1 MIKCE
6 FSKTYTSDK
15 RAFTLNI
22 QTSFKQKAINVIF
35 GPSGAGKTSLLRLI
49 SGLDQIDEGIVKANH
64 IYWENTS
71 KKKRTSIAQRNIAY
85 VFQDYGLF
93 PNMTVLN
100 NLKFVKKKLNQELLN
115 DVIATLEIKHLLMT
129 KPNEL
134 SGGQK
139 QRVALARALV
149 QQPDLLLLDEPLTA
163 IDEVLR
169 HKLQSY
175 LITLQK
181 KYQFTVI
188 MVTHSLQEVLKIAHH
203 VCVMNHGEVIDQGT
217 TAILLSK
224 NPDNTLKGTVL
235 HINQTTVTVLVGVQ
249 QILVNKSQI
258 LDTDYTQGQIIRILI
273 QNNLT

>member
-1 MIKCE
+1 MINCE
-6 FSKTYTSDK
+6 FNKTYITGK
-15 RAFTLNI
+15 RAFYLNI
-22 QTSFKQKAINVIF
+22 KTSFKHKAINVVF

-49 SGLDQIDEGIVKANH
+49 SGLDKIDEGIIKVNH
-64 IYWENTS
+64 TYWENTT
-71 KKKRTSIAQRNIAY
+71 KKKCIPLAKRNIAY

-129 KPNEL
+129 KPTEL

-149 QQPDLLLLDEPLTA
+149 QEPDLLLLDEPLTA

-175 LITLQK
+175 LVALQK
-181 KYQFTVI
+181 KYEFTVI
-188 MVTHSLQEVLKIAHH
+188 MVTHSLQEVLKLAHH
-203 VCVMNHGEVIDQGT
+203 VCVMNYGEVIDQGNPS
-217 TAILLSK
+217 ILLDS
-224 NPDNTLKGTVL
+224 NPNNILKGTVL
-235 HINQTTVTVLVGVQ
+235 DLNQEAVTVLIGVQ
-249 QILVNKSQI
+249 QILLKKSQI
-258 LDTDYTQGQIIRILI
+258 KTSKYTIGDLVEISL
-273 QNNLT
+273 L